1 MQYMIED
8 FFEADYGCEERPEGA
23 PLMCCLS
30 LAETGN
36 TAEAGSTAE
45 TGSTA
50 EAGSKGNMIFC
61 NIPDSFVKE
70 LHLQKGQILSEEELR
85 MMKEG
90 RMPDSHMSIRR
101 TEEDRFSILR
111 DHSRS

>member
-36 TAEAGSTAE
+36 
-45 TGSTA
+45 TA

-111 DHSRS
+111 DYSRS

>member
-30 LAETGN
+30 LAE
-36 TAEAGSTAE
+36 A
-45 TGSTA
+45 GSTA

>member
-30 LAETGN
+30 LAE
-36 TAEAGSTAE
+36 AGSTAE
-45 TGSTA
+45 TGNTA

-101 TEEDRFSILR
+101 TEEVRFSILR
-111 DHSRS
+111 DYSRS